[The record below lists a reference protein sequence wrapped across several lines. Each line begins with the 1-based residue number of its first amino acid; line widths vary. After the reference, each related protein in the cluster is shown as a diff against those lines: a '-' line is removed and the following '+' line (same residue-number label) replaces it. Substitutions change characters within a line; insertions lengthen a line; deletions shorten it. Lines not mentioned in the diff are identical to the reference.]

1 MLETLQ
7 PAPPDAILGLS
18 EAFRGD
24 ARDAKIN
31 LAVGVYKDAEGATP
45 VLAAVKE
52 AERRLLDAE
61 KTKGYLPI
69 DGPPALGPLVRS
81 MLFGTDDERVRG
93 GRAATSMTPGG
104 TGGLRVAGDFVQQ
117 NFPGATVWL
126 SDPTWANHHGI
137 FRAAGLATATY
148 RWYDEATRGLDFG
161 GALAALEEIPA
172 GDVVVLHG
180 CCHNPTGADP
190 TPEQWRRIAGVLAD
204 RGVLPLL
211 DFAYQ
216 GFGDGIDEDAAGLRE
231 VAAANPEML
240 VCSSYSKNFGLYRDR
255 VGALTVV
262 AADPDGA
269 AAAQS
274 LVKQA
279 IRRNYSN
286 PPAHGALVVQTIL
299 EDKGLTAIWREE
311 LDGMRKRINGMR
323 TALQEGLDARGVT
336 LSPEG
341 NGFIARQRGM
351 FTLTGLSREQVG
363 RLKDE
368 HGIYA
373 VGDGRINVA
382 GVVPSNVDVLC
393 EAVAA
398 VSR

>member
-24 ARDAKIN
+24 AREAKVN
-31 LAVGVYKDAEGATP
+31 LAVGVYKDADGNTP
-45 VLAAVKE
+45 VLRAVKE

-61 KTKGYLPI
+61 TTKGYLPI
-69 DGPPALGPLVRS
+69 DGPPALGPLVRA
-81 MLFGTDDERVRG
+81 MLFGADDERVDS

-104 TGGLRVAGDFVQQ
+104 TGGLRVAGDFIKQ

-137 FRAAGLATATY
+137 FRAAGLATSTY
-148 RWYDEATRGLDFG
+148 RWYDDATRGLDFG
-161 GALAALEEIPA
+161 GALAALEEIPT

-190 TPEQWRRIAGVLAD
+190 TVEQWRRIAGVLAD

-216 GFGDGIDEDAAGLRE
+216 GFGDGLDEDAAGLRE
-231 VAAANPEML
+231 VAAVNPEML

-262 AADPDGA
+262 AADTDGA

-299 EDKGLTAIWREE
+299 EDDGLTATWRDE
-311 LDGMRKRINGMR
+311 LAGMRERINAMR
-323 TALQEGLDARGVT
+323 TALQEGLDARGVA

-393 EAVAA
+393 DAVAA
-398 VSR
+398 VAS